1 MKNLFFVIFLISS
14 FFLYSQENLNKFN
27 TSWSNVISGKVISKP
42 SISSFGFTFIA
53 DSRTIMSFSN
63 QGKLLWEKN
72 LSDWRDAKLLSLPQ
86 DFYLLL
92 NKSNRKI
99 SLLNPSGLI
108 IWEKE
113 FEYPLL
119 NQILAGRDGRFFVR
133 TLNEIYCFGITGL
146 CKWRIEIQKQNSL
159 EMQELPDGS
168 FVVFLQELNEGKSQG
183 LRISPFGEILEEI
196 TFSGKILSVN
206 HCNGGILLTF
216 TDGNS
221 GLFALNQ
228 EEKVENKWVLQTK
241 NIKASTESL
250 YQARFIVSDDLSKV
264 FYLLPDKNGLR
275 FFRINLSDASVAYE
289 FEIQNI
295 NGLELKEIY
304 YQDSSIFVSDFT
316 KALYFSENGIINR
329 ELNLPNSKNRKYF
342 DYLIITKDNHLVLCG
357 NDWSLDAYKL
367 SQNLNKGQKNSIPA
381 NYNSWY
387 KNSNGDDSY
396 WFEIPLDLKSHK
408 RLEILQQGF
417 YGKDEIKYVN
427 QLTEACQSYSSE
439 LLSKT
444 TNYPEEKSIFET
456 NITELELIL
465 LQLSLFSD
473 SYFNK
478 YISKFLKTLNN
489 RSLLFALLKGISV
502 NGYDPDLEIM
512 EALDIL
518 AGKTNYKDKQMLS
531 KICDSVY
538 SICLFMGRPAFNSK
552 GKNIVS
558 KMLSSNYDSKT
569 RLYARDILK
578 KIAELEL

>member
-1 MKNLFFVIFLISS
+1 MKKLFFVIFLISS

-63 QGKLLWEKN
+63 QGTLLWEKN
-72 LSDWRDAKLLSLPQ
+72 LSDWRAAKLLSLPQ

-99 SLLNPSGLI
+99 SLLNPSGLVV
-108 IWEKE
+108 WEKE

-196 TFSGKILSVN
+196 TFAGKILSVN

-241 NIKASTESL
+241 NRKASAESL
-250 YQARFIVSDDLSKV
+250 FQARFIVSDDLSKV

-289 FEIQNI
+289 FE
-295 NGLELKEIY
+295 L
-304 YQDSSIFVSDFT
+304 
-316 KALYFSENGIINR
+316 
-329 ELNLPNSKNRKYF
+329 
-342 DYLIITKDNHLVLCG
+342 
-357 NDWSLDAYKL
+357 
-367 SQNLNKGQKNSIPA
+367 
-381 NYNSWY
+381 
-387 KNSNGDDSY
+387 
-396 WFEIPLDLKSHK
+396 
-408 RLEILQQGF
+408 
-417 YGKDEIKYVN
+417 
-427 QLTEACQSYSSE
+427 
-439 LLSKT
+439 
-444 TNYPEEKSIFET
+444 
-456 NITELELIL
+456 
-465 LQLSLFSD
+465 
-473 SYFNK
+473 
-478 YISKFLKTLNN
+478 
-489 RSLLFALLKGISV
+489 
-502 NGYDPDLEIM
+502 
-512 EALDIL
+512 
-518 AGKTNYKDKQMLS
+518 
-531 KICDSVY
+531 
-538 SICLFMGRPAFNSK
+538 
-552 GKNIVS
+552 
-558 KMLSSNYDSKT
+558 
-569 RLYARDILK
+569 
-578 KIAELEL
+578 